1 MPMKFQNVSY
11 STRNIFNCIR
21 VYSFSSIN
29 NRVYS
34 VSVCICTF
42 KSMEMTTESDDFLPA
57 NWPPSSLQTQVPGA
71 SSFGWR
77 EFLIPRVRR

>member
-1 MPMKFQNVSY
+1 MPMKFQNFLY
-11 STRNIFNCIR
+11 NICNILNYIK

-34 VSVCICTF
+34 VSVYSCTF

-57 NWPPSSLQTQVPGA
+57 NWPPSSLQTQVPDA